1 MHFLQGDDA
10 VHLRREFENPS
21 HALKTVATRWRRGV
35 YKTNRR
41 PAEPTITDERGRVV
55 RSIGK
60 AQTFLNEGQVDE
72 LVVLYQEGLSLR
84 ELAEKFGLHH
94 RTAAAH
100 LVRRGEPLRKR
111 QLSESQVAEAER
123 LYQEGMPL
131 LTVGRQLGVSQGMIR
146 RALAARGVT
155 IRPRGPGVRDR

>member
-60 AQTFLNEGQVDE
+60 AQTFLSEGQIDQ
-72 LVVLYQEGLSLR
+72 LVGSYRRGHSLR
-84 ELAEKFGLHH
+84 DLSEMFGVHH

-100 LVRRGEPLRKR
+100 LVRRGEPMRDRPLTD
-111 QLSESQVAEAER
+111 EQVDEAEQM
-123 LYQEGMPL
+123 YASGMPL
-131 LTVGRQLGVSQGMIR
+131 LAVGRELGVSQGKVR

-155 IRPRGPGVRDR
+155 IRPRGPEVRDR